1 MEQKVKV
8 TVTGI
13 HRHPGVSGEET
24 TRNVSEGMLRVERNG
39 VYLVEYEEYLDG
51 EDADGMFRGG
61 VATYNMVTIARDF
74 MEIVRKGSVESVL
87 RFCAGESHEAE
98 YKTGFGVMRSLV
110 KTSRYQSYTLE
121 KGRRVIAEAFYTVSM
136 NGLEMSETT
145 MTIDIAPVEFS
156 HGKGL

>member
-51 EDADGMFRGG
+51 ENADGEFRGG

-74 MEIVRKGSVESVL
+74 MEIVRKGSVESTL
-87 RFCAGESHEAE
+87 RLCPGQAHEAE
-98 YKTGFGVMRSLV
+98 YKTGFGAMRSHV
-110 KTSRYQSYTLE
+110 ETARYKTFTME
-121 KGRRVIAEAFYTVSM
+121 KGRRVIAEALYTVSM

-145 MTIDIAPVEFS
+145 MTIDIVPMS
-156 HGKGL
+156 